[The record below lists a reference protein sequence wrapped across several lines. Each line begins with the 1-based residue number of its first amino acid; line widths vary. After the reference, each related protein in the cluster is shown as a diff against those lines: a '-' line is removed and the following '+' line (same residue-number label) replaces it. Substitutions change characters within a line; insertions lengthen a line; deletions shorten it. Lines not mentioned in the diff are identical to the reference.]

1 MADSQAELER
11 HGATIVA
18 ISVDS
23 KEDSLTLAG
32 KLAIRFPLL
41 ADPGLKTALAYGV
54 AMDGE
59 EIAVPSVFV
68 ISKDKRIRFK
78 QVGESVVD
86 RPSVGDILDEVDKAR
101 ELSSKAVS
109 TR

>member
-1 MADSQAELER
+1 M
-11 HGATIVA
+11 VA

-23 KEDSLTLAG
+23 KEDSVGLAG

-59 EIAVPSVFV
+59 EIAVPAVFV
-68 ISKDKRIRFK
+68 IAKDKRVHFK

-86 RPSVGDILDEVDKAR
+86 RPSVGDILEQVDAAKGSA
-101 ELSSKAVS
+101 
-109 TR
+109 TRSGANSRQP